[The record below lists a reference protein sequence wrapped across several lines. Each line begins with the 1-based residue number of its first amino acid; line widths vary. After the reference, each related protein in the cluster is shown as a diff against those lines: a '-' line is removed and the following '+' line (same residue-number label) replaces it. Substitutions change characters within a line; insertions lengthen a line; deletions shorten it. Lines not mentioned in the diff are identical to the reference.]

1 MVFGGRELGISR
13 RQQSLSLLSGDF
25 RKLAAN
31 YLTMRGWGG

>member
-1 MVFGGRELGISR
+1 MVFGGKDLGISR
-13 RQQSLSLLSGDF
+13 RQQSLSLLRGVF